1 MYKILKDSHAE
12 LLLDENPLLRE
23 RFEDLGWAEHDALRI
38 FLEVDGTIIGCADVT
53 DDGASIEIHWLTIL
67 PEFRRRGRGR
77 LFLDALAKESG
88 RTARFFGDSLPE
100 SARFWKALG
109 ASFSESDE
117 KEIQANQFS
126 GNLLSFEL
134 TL

>member
-1 MYKILKDSHAE
+1 MYKILKDAQAE
-12 LLLDENPLLRE
+12 LLLDEYPMLRE
-23 RFEDLGWAEHDALRI
+23 RFEDLGWGEHDALRI

-53 DDGASIEIHWLTIL
+53 DDGVSIEIHWLTIL

-88 RTARFFGDSLPE
+88 RSTRFFGDSLPE
-100 SARFWKALG
+100 SARFWKSLG
-109 ASFSESDE
+109 ARFSESDE
-117 KEIQANQFS
+117 KEIRENQFS